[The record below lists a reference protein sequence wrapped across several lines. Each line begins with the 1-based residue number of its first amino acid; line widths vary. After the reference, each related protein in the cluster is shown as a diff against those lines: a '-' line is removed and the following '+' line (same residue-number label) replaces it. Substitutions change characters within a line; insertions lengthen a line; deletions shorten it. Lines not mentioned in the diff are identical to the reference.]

1 MKYSDET
8 ISAIE
13 AATMDFGSRFL
24 LNEAV
29 VREVLEAL
37 ESTDEQKALREDAER
52 WKHVLK
58 LPFQSVWQLFCIC
71 PSPIERNKA
80 VDQAID
86 KAREA

>member
-37 ESTDEQKALREDAER
+37 ESTDEQKALRAFEKAYVKWAMAPGGGHSEGDAFVDLVEAYDA
-52 WKHVLK
+52 VL
-58 LPFQSVWQLFCIC
+58 
-71 PSPIERNKA
+71 
-80 VDQAID
+80 
-86 KAREA
+86 KAREE